1 MRNRAELDAILAEL
15 VGEEHL
21 YYQPPENVRLDY
33 PCIIYQLADR
43 NPAYAD
49 DLPYNINK
57 SYQVTYISKD
67 PDDPIPDEL
76 SKLPMSK
83 FNRRYVSDKLY
94 HDVYTIFY

>member
-1 MRNRAELDAILAEL
+1 MRDRAGLDAILVSL
-15 VGEEHL
+15 VGEDNV
-21 YYQPPENVRLDY
+21 YYQPSESVRLSY
-33 PCIIYQLADR
+33 PCIIYHLANR
-43 NPAYAD
+43 NPSYAD

-57 SYQVTYISKD
+57 GYEVTYISKD
-67 PDDPIPDEL
+67 PDDVVSDEL